1 MGNSMERALRL
12 LISQVKKLE
21 ESIKQ
26 TLNDTSVETH
36 NRYVSFKMYAARYNH
51 LANDAEQLLD
61 LPNGIFASYNLDAMG
76 NSVNTVWGL
85 QKEIME
91 SAALKTGTLLTYLQ
105 DAMGEFAMPQKIDN
119 RKVFVVHGH
128 DHQLLN
134 DLELMIR
141 RIGLDPI
148 ILKNEANNGRTII
161 EKVEELTN
169 VGFAVVLYTG
179 CDEGRAKGAGLL
191 QDRARQNV
199 VFEHGYLCAKLGRNR
214 VAALNDDGVE
224 IPSDL
229 SGVLYI
235 SHAAPDWKTQLMREM
250 QAAGLEFDPT
260 KV

>member
-1 MGNSMERALRL
+1 MENMERILRL

-21 ESIKQ
+21 ENIKQ
-26 TLNDTSVETH
+26 VLNDTSIEAPS
-36 NRYVSFKMYAARYNH
+36 RYVSFKTYAIRYNQ
-51 LANDAEQLLD
+51 LANEAEKIFN
-61 LPNGIFASYNLDAMG
+61 LPQNSFSNYKTENMG
-76 NSVNTVWGL
+76 NYTNTKWGT
-85 QKEIME
+85 QKELME
-91 SAALKTGTLLTYLQ
+91 SVALETGTLLTYLQ
-105 DAMGEFAMPQKIDN
+105 DAMGEFAMPQKIDVH
-119 RKVFVVHGH
+119 KVFVVHGH